1 MCHSHSVMTRP
12 GICLASLLLIA
23 ASASAAG
30 AQIAAAPAK
39 PRLVVLIAIDQF
51 RADYL
56 ERFGA
61 LPGGLGRISR
71 GGAWF
76 TNAHHDHAITET
88 APGHATLLSGRFPR
102 STGIMMNR
110 VGVEDAGAPLI
121 AGGVGTGA
129 SPKRFQGT
137 TLVDWVRS
145 ADPQSRAF
153 SVSSK
158 DRAAI
163 LPVGR
168 SKSEVYWYS
177 TDGRFTTSSYYRDT
191 LPSWVTAWNNRGFP
205 QSFAG
210 RRWDL
215 LLPVTAYPEPDSV
228 EAEGGRAFT
237 FPHILPDDPE
247 AVANL
252 VRGTP
257 FIDDIT
263 LSFALHGVQ
272 SLALGASPHTDVLSM
287 SLSATDYIGHRYG
300 PDSREIHDQV
310 VRVDRTLGAF
320 LDSLYKLRDSS
331 TITIALTAD
340 HGVGTIPELAPASM
354 NSKPVR
360 VTLAPLI
367 APLRE
372 ALRTAKVDTLAIDVD
387 QQIIIVD
394 RAAFASASANA
405 DSAVASFASAIKA
418 LPGVRRV
425 DSFQALAADTLTDPV
440 ARRWRHQFP
449 ANANIALVVTLTPGS
464 TWAGNIAFHGTPYDY
479 DTHVPIV
486 FYGAGVKPGRIAD
499 FVRTV
504 DIAPTLA
511 ALARVRP
518 TETLDGGAADGRHS
532 LTVYSALVAE
542 SGQWFAWVSGLLLQ
556 TSHSPR
562 HHNGLRHL
570 VGRRPRCRRARVAR
584 DGQRLWTHRRH
595 RDRYRRGV
603 HRRVD
608 LPPAWRQLADRRVG
622 RGRSSWPSS
631 ARSCCCSCFDCCT
644 AAVQSDCR
652 RNVVG

>member
-1 MCHSHSVMTRP
+1 MSHSHSVMIRLNVR
-12 GICLASLLLIA
+12 LAPIVILA
-23 ASASAAG
+23 AWVAVAHAQNSAA
-30 AQIAAAPAK
+30 AK

-56 ERFGA
+56 ERFGP
-61 LPGGLGRISR
+61 LPGGLGRLSR

-110 VGVEDAGAPLI
+110 VGVEDLDAPLI
-121 AGGVGTGA
+121 ADGVGTGA

-137 TLVDWVRS
+137 ALVDWMRS
-145 ADPQSRAF
+145 ADPESRAF

-168 SKSEVYWYS
+168 SRSEVYWYS
-177 TDGRFTTSSYYRDT
+177 PDGRFTTSRYYRDT
-191 LPSWVTAWNNRGFP
+191 LPSWVMQWNKRGFP
-205 QSFAG
+205 ASFASKH
-210 RRWDL
+210 WDL
-215 LLPVTAYPEPDSV
+215 LLPASAYPEPDSV
-228 EAEGGRAFT
+228 EAEGGRGFT

-247 AVANL
+247 SATNI
-252 VRGTP
+252 VRATP

-272 SLALGASPHTDVLSM
+272 SLALGASPHTDVLSI

-320 LDSLYKLRDSS
+320 LDSLYRMRDSS
-331 TITIALTAD
+331 TITIALSAD

-354 NSKPVR
+354 TPKPVR

-367 APLRE
+367 APLRD
-372 ALRTAKVDTLAIDVD
+372 ALRKAKVDTLAIDVD

-394 RAAFASASANA
+394 RAAFAAAGANA
-405 DSAVASFASAIKA
+405 DSAIAAFGAAIKA
-418 LPGVRRV
+418 IPGVRRV
-425 DSFQALAADTLTDPV
+425 DGFQALAADTLSDPI

-511 ALARVRP
+511 ALAGVRP
-518 TETLDGGAADGRHS
+518 TERLDGVP
-532 LTVYSALVAE
+532 L
-542 SGQWFAWVSGLLLQ
+542 
-556 TSHSPR
+556 
-562 HHNGLRHL
+562 
-570 VGRRPRCRRARVAR
+570 
-584 DGQRLWTHRRH
+584 
-595 RDRYRRGV
+595 
-603 HRRVD
+603 
-608 LPPAWRQLADRRVG
+608 
-622 RGRSSWPSS
+622 
-631 ARSCCCSCFDCCT
+631 T
-644 AAVQSDCR
+644 AAIR
-652 RNVVG
+652 

>member
-1 MCHSHSVMTRP
+1 MSSSHSVMTRLT
-12 GICLASLLLIA
+12 IRLVSLLLLVA
-23 ASASAAG
+23 CASAAR
-30 AQIAAAPAK
+30 AQTAALPRK

-51 RADYL
+51 RAEYL

-61 LPGGLGRISR
+61 LPGGLGRLSR

-110 VGVEDAGAPLI
+110 VGVEDPGAPLI
-121 AGGVGTGA
+121 AAGVGTGA
-129 SPKRFQGT
+129 SPKRFRGT

-163 LPVGR
+163 LPVGQ

-177 TDGRFTTSSYYRDT
+177 PDGRFTTSSYYRDT
-191 LPSWVTAWNNRGFP
+191 LPSWVTLWNSRGFP
-205 QSFAG
+205 QTFAG
-210 RRWDL
+210 KRWDL
-215 LLPVTAYPEPDSV
+215 LLPASSYAEPDSV
-228 EAEGGRAFT
+228 EAEGGRGFT
-237 FPHILPDDPE
+237 FPHDLPDDPD
-247 AVANL
+247 AAANV

-272 SLALGASPHTDVLSM
+272 SLALGAGTHTDVLSI

-310 VRVDRTLGAF
+310 VRVDRALGVF
-320 LDSLYKLRDSS
+320 LDSLYRLRDSS

-354 NSKPVR
+354 SPRPVR
-360 VTLAPLI
+360 VTLLPLV
-367 APLRE
+367 APLRD
-372 ALRTAKVDTLAIDVD
+372 ALRKAKVDTLAIDVD
-387 QQIIIVD
+387 QQIITLD
-394 RAAFASASANA
+394 RAAFAAAGANA
-405 DSAVASFASAIKA
+405 DSAIAAFAIAIRA
-418 LPGVRRV
+418 LPGIRRV
-425 DSFQALAADTLTDPV
+425 DGFQALAADTLTDPI
-440 ARRWRHQFP
+440 ARRWQHQFP

-464 TWAGNIAFHGTPYDY
+464 AWAGNSAFHGTPYDY

-486 FYGAGVKPGRIAD
+486 FYGAGVKPGRYPE

-511 ALARVRP
+511 VLAGVRP
-518 TETLDGGAADGRHS
+518 TEPLDGVP
-532 LTVYSALVAE
+532 L
-542 SGQWFAWVSGLLLQ
+542 
-556 TSHSPR
+556 
-562 HHNGLRHL
+562 
-570 VGRRPRCRRARVAR
+570 
-584 DGQRLWTHRRH
+584 
-595 RDRYRRGV
+595 
-603 HRRVD
+603 
-608 LPPAWRQLADRRVG
+608 
-622 RGRSSWPSS
+622 
-631 ARSCCCSCFDCCT
+631 T
-644 AAVQSDCR
+644 AAIR
-652 RNVVG
+652 

>member
-1 MCHSHSVMTRP
+1 MMTRSKVH
-12 GICLASLLLIA
+12 LLSLLLLA

-30 AQIAAAPAK
+30 AQRAAAPGK

-51 RADYL
+51 RADYM

-61 LPGGLGRISR
+61 LPGGLGRLAR

-110 VGVEDAGAPLI
+110 VGVEDPGAPLI

-129 SPKRFQGT
+129 SPKRFHGT
-137 TLVDWVRS
+137 TLVDWIRN

-163 LPVGR
+163 LPVGQ

-177 TDGRFTTSSYYRDT
+177 PDGRFTTSSYYRDT
-191 LPSWVTAWNNRGFP
+191 LPPWVTRWNSREYP

-210 RRWDL
+210 KRWDL
-215 LLPVTAYPEPDSV
+215 LLPASSYPEPDSV
-228 EAEGGRAFT
+228 EAEGGRGFT
-237 FPHILPDDPE
+237 FPHDLPGEPD
-247 AVANL
+247 AAANI

-257 FIDDIT
+257 FIDDII

-272 SLALGASPHTDVLSM
+272 SLTLGAGSHTDVLSI

-300 PDSREIHDQV
+300 PDSREMHDQV
-310 VRVDRTLGAF
+310 VRLDRKLGVF
-320 LDSLYKLRDSS
+320 LDSLYRLRDSS
-331 TITIALTAD
+331 QITIALSAD

-354 NSKPVR
+354 SPKPVR

-372 ALRTAKVDTLAIDVD
+372 GLRKAKVDTLAIDVD
-387 QQIIIVD
+387 QQIVILD
-394 RAAFASASANA
+394 RAAFTTAGANA
-405 DSAVASFASAIKA
+405 DSAIAAFASAIKA
-418 LPGVRRV
+418 VPGVRRV
-425 DSFQALAADTLTDPV
+425 DGFQALAADTLTDPI

-479 DTHVPIV
+479 DSHVPIV
-486 FYGAGVKPGRIAD
+486 FYGAGVKPGKFAD
-499 FVRTV
+499 VVRTV

-511 ALARVRP
+511 VLAGVRP
-518 TETLDGGAADGRHS
+518 TETLDGVP
-532 LTVYSALVAE
+532 L
-542 SGQWFAWVSGLLLQ
+542 
-556 TSHSPR
+556 
-562 HHNGLRHL
+562 
-570 VGRRPRCRRARVAR
+570 
-584 DGQRLWTHRRH
+584 
-595 RDRYRRGV
+595 
-603 HRRVD
+603 
-608 LPPAWRQLADRRVG
+608 
-622 RGRSSWPSS
+622 
-631 ARSCCCSCFDCCT
+631 T
-644 AAVQSDCR
+644 AAIR
-652 RNVVG
+652 